1 MRKCLFSLLF
11 CFSLPLTVS
20 CSSTNTVVSAS
31 LGREF
36 TMAIDQIAAINTES
50 LNIKFLQITE
60 DSRCPG
66 DVTCITAGK
75 VSCLI
80 EIGGTDASNRSRV
93 TITQTGLTDE
103 PGRMTFAGYQLLA
116 KVKPYPTSG
125 KTISTRDYRLVLT
138 VTRP

>member
-1 MRKCLFSLLF
+1 MRNYIFALLF
-11 CFSLPLTVS
+11 CFSLPLTVG
-20 CSSTNTVVSAS
+20 CSGSNTVVSTS

-36 TMAIDQIAAINTES
+36 TLAIDQIAVINTENM
-50 LNIKFLQITE
+50 NIKFLQVTE

-80 EIGGTDASNRSRV
+80 EIGGSDASNPSRV

-103 PGRMTFAGYQLLA
+103 PGRTTFTGYQLLA